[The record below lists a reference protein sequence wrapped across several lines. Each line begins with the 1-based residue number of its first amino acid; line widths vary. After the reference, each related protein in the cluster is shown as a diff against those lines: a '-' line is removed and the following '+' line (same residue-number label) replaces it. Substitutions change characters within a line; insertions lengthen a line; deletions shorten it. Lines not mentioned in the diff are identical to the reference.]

1 MLQMFSKISLIL
13 VVVGFF
19 MPVACNLN
27 GFEIA
32 EQLINFSDIGSTA
45 TIAAV
50 LLYLMFIGAASGVV
64 LLIINR
70 HSLQVDWMI
79 FLISFASGL
88 TSYLI
93 LQGNNSLSMHIA
105 EKSLDTG
112 AYVII
117 LGWVLSGVTLI
128 LASSSKTNG

>member
-32 EQLINFSDIGSTA
+32 EQLKDFSDIGSTA

-64 LLIINR
+64 LLIINI
-70 HSLQVDWMI
+70 HSLQVDWII
-79 FLISFASGL
+79 FLISFASGSA
-88 TSYLI
+88 SYLI

-105 EKSLDTG
+105 EKSLDAG